1 MNPDAPGSLIAS
13 RSPKT
18 GRLIKSV
25 AHDTDIAILKVHGS
39 GVGARP
45 GVLAR
50 VSNTLTEN
58 GINIKSVVTSQTC
71 ISLLLA
77 GKDIDKGYHALKGL
91 RPKPYRR
98 LEKVQNV
105 ALVGIVGEGLLRRK
119 GVAGRCF
126 TAVAKRSV
134 NIEMISFGPSEVALY
149 FLVRNKDLQK
159 ALEAIH
165 STFFS
170 ALPPQAG
177 KS

>member
-1 MNPDAPGSLIAS
+1 M
-13 RSPKT
+13 
-18 GRLIKSV
+18 

-45 GVLAR
+45 GVLAK
-50 VSNTLTEN
+50 VSITLTES

-71 ISLLLA
+71 ISLLLG
-77 GKDIDKGYHALKGL
+77 GKDIEKGYHALQGL

-105 ALVGIVGEGLLRRK
+105 ALVGIVGEGLLRHK
-119 GVAGRCF
+119 GIAGRCF
-126 TAVAKRSV
+126 TAVAKKSV

-165 STFFS
+165 NTFFS

-177 KS
+177 KP